1 MISQVEDACADTRNC
16 SKDVALRD
24 HTSGRKNA
32 RLRDAC
38 LPSTLRDVLKAATGK
53 ELKQSM
59 SLDVEL
65 FGSPHVSVERSAAF
79 LLEDTPL
86 ELWEH
91 KHLFRCSE

>member
-1 MISQVEDACADTRNC
+1 
-16 SKDVALRD
+16 
-24 HTSGRKNA
+24 
-32 RLRDAC
+32 
-38 LPSTLRDVLKAATGK
+38 
-53 ELKQSM
+53 M

-91 KHLFRCSE
+91 SHLFRCTECLAAMVQVASQKLNANDLERSDRLLIHA